1 MADLI
6 AQHGLIHLVY
16 PSLALIHRIQI
27 PKKLKAITPTWFWL
41 LASSFLSIQKSMNF
55 ISTMLSATAL
65 AAMTAL
71 PTAASA
77 AHDDFIGRQQP
88 TLQSDRMTPEALW
101 AMGRVGG
108 FQLSPD
114 GRQAVYGVTYYS
126 VKQNKS
132 HSVLYSMN
140 LSTRQSQQLTTGN
153 KSEAGGTF
161 INGGKQIAFLS
172 SASGSSQLWVM
183 NADGTERKQI
193 SNTQSDVAD
202 FLFSP
207 DGKKVILIMEVDQ
220 NHSILKNDADL
231 PQATG
236 MVINDLMYKHW
247 DTYVTSAPHP
257 FVADFDG
264 THVGQA
270 KDLLE
275 GEPYECPMMPF
286 GGIEQLAWSPDSK
299 TIAYTCRKKVG
310 KAYAISTD
318 SDIFLYDLAS
328 GQTRNLCKPAD
339 YVAPEVEA
347 DRSLKDQAVN
357 HPSTDCNMGYDQN
370 PQFSPDGRYVAWS
383 SMERDGYES
392 DRTRIC
398 VLDLKTGQKTYVT
411 EWFESGVN
419 EFVWGKDC
427 RTLYFTGVWH
437 GKTQI
442 YQTNLKGEHK
452 ALTDDVADYALLG
465 LSPDGRSLYCK
476 RQSMSQADEVYCLP
490 LGGKKLAAVQ
500 QITTENKYFYDH
512 LAFGDVKE
520 RWVKTVDGKEELC
533 WVIYPPHFDPN
544 KKYPALLFCEGGPQT
559 PVSQFWSFR
568 WNMQIM
574 AANDYIIIAPNRRG
588 LPGFGMEWLEEIS
601 GDYSGLC
608 MQDYLSAI
616 DDLCNEPYVDKDRL
630 GAVGA
635 SFGGYSIYWLA
646 GNHDKRFK
654 AFIAH
659 DGIYNTQQQY
669 VETEELWF
677 PNWDMGCA
685 PWKKAADG
693 QTQKVFATS
702 PHLYVN
708 KWDTPILCIHGQK
721 DFRIEY
727 TQAESAF
734 TAARMHG
741 IDAQMLLFPDENHW
755 VLKPQNGILWQRTFF
770 RWLDKY
776 LKK

>member
-1 MADLI
+1 MI
-6 AQHGLIHLVY
+6 ATSTAI
-16 PSLALIHRIQI
+16 
-27 PKKLKAITPTWFWL
+27 ITP
-41 LASSFLSIQKSMNF
+41 AKAQ
-55 ISTMLSATAL
+55 
-65 AAMTAL
+65 
-71 PTAASA
+71 
-77 AHDDFIGRQQP
+77 DFIGKQQP
-88 TLQSDRMTPEALW
+88 VLQSDRMTPEALW
-101 AMGRVGG
+101 AMGRIGG
-108 FQLSPD
+108 FKVSPN
-114 GRQAVYGVTYYS
+114 GKQAVYAVTYYS

-132 HSVLYSMN
+132 HSVLYTLDLNSHK
-140 LSTRQSQQLTTGN
+140 STQLTTSTH
-153 KSEAGGTF
+153 SEMGATYV
-161 INGGKQIAFLS
+161 NGGKEIVYLS
-172 SASGSSQLWVM
+172 SESGSSQLWKM
-183 NADGTERKQI
+183 NADGTSRQQI
-193 SNTQSDVAD
+193 SHTQSDVAD

-207 DGKKVILIMEVDQ
+207 DEKKVILIMEVDQ
-220 NHSILKNDADL
+220 NHSIQKNDADL
-231 PQATG
+231 PLATG

-264 THVGQA
+264 TTIGNAQDIL
-270 KDLLE
+270 K

-299 TIAYTCRKKVG
+299 SIAYTCRKKVG
-310 KAYAISTD
+310 KDYAISTD
-318 SDIFLYDLAS
+318 SDIFLYDTATGS
-328 GQTRNLCKPAD
+328 TTNLCKPAN
-339 YVAPEVEA
+339 YKAPTVEA
-347 DRSLKDQAVN
+347 DRSLKDQAIN
-357 HPSTDCNMGYDQN
+357 HPNTDCNMGYDQN
-370 PQFSPDGRYVAWS
+370 PQFSPDGRYIAWS

-392 DRTRIC
+392 DRTRLC
-398 VLDLKTGQKTYVT
+398 VLDLRSNKKTYVT
-411 EWFESGVN
+411 EKFESGVN
-419 EFVWGKDC
+419 EFCWSKDSKS
-427 RTLYFTGVWH
+427 LYFTGVWH
-437 GKTQI
+437 GKTNI

-452 ALTDDVADYALLG
+452 ALTADVADYALLG
-465 LSPDGRSLYCK
+465 LSPDGKNLYCK
-476 RQSMSQADEVYCLP
+476 RQSMSSADEVFVLP
-490 LGGKKLAAVQ
+490 LKKEAKAQ
-500 QITTENKYFYDH
+500 QLTQENKYFYDN
-512 LAFGDVKE
+512 LTFGKVEE

-544 KKYPALLFCEGGPQT
+544 KKYPTLLFCEGGPQS

-574 AANDYIIIAPNRRG
+574 AANDYIVIAPNRRG

-616 DDLCNEPYVDKDRL
+616 DDIAREPYVDKDHL

-635 SFGGYSIYWLA
+635 SFGGYSVYWLA

-669 VETEELWF
+669 VETEEMWF
-677 PNWDMGCA
+677 PNWDMGSA

-693 QTQKVFATS
+693 QVQKVFSTS
-702 PHLYVN
+702 PHLYVD

-727 TQAESAF
+727 THAESAF
-734 TAARMHG
+734 NTARMRG
-741 IDAQMLLFPDENHW
+741 IDAQLLLFPDENHW

-776 LKK
+776 LK